1 MPPGPGALRPHPL
14 LFALLLMTATLAA
27 SCSAGSGVFKKE
39 YEYEEEL
46 YLALD
51 GSATLNVNASTAALV
66 ALLGADLPVDPRARV
81 DRERVRALFS
91 GPGATV
97 ARVSLSRRD
106 TRRFVHVSV
115 DVDDVRALQRLA
127 PFAWSSYRFDRQSE
141 TVEYRQIVGP
151 SAAKAVEAAV
161 KASVNTAWNG
171 QELVVFRM
179 HVPSKIEFH
188 NAPSRMVERGNILEW
203 EQPLTE
209 RLAGAPLDIQVQMQA
224 QSILSRTLLLFGST
238 IVAAALTFAVVIWWV
253 ARRGRGPAVAESR

>member
-1 MPPGPGALRPHPL
+1 MSPGPGALRPHPP
-14 LFALLLMTATLAA
+14 LFALLLMVATLTA
-27 SCSAGSGVFKKE
+27 SCGVDSGVFKKE

-51 GSATLNVNASTAALV
+51 GSATLNVNASIAALV
-66 ALLGADLPVDPRARV
+66 ALRGVDLPVDPRARV
-81 DRERVRALFS
+81 DRDLVRGLFS

-115 DVDDVRALQRLA
+115 DVDDVHALQRLA
-127 PFAWSSYRFDRQSE
+127 PFAWSSYRFTRQGE
-141 TVEYRQIVGP
+141 TVEYRQTVGP
-151 SAAKAVEAAV
+151 PAHRPTKTPTE
-161 KASVNTAWNG
+161 TAWNG

-179 HVPSKIEFH
+179 HVPSRIEFH
-188 NAPSRMVERGNILEW
+188 SAPSRRVERGNILEW
-203 EQPLTE
+203 EQPLAE

-253 ARRGRGPAVAESR
+253 ARRGRRPAVAESR